1 MKNLICVSAP
11 SGSGKTT
18 LCKAIRKLRP
28 ELVWSVSCTT
38 REPRNFE
45 IDGEDYYF
53 KTKEEFLV
61 MIDKGE
67 FAEWENVHGNYY
79 GTLKSKLIDSI
90 KNNETVLLELD
101 VNGTTSIQNL
111 YPKHTYSI
119 FIIPPS
125 INHLRIRL
133 KSRGS
138 ETDETIKNRLKRFD
152 KEMNYKDQFDTLLIN
167 DNIEIAIKD
176 FITKVNYITKG
187 VNKCL

>member
-38 REPRNFE
+38 RGPRNGE
-45 IDGEDYYF
+45 VNGEDYYF
-53 KTKEEFLV
+53 KTKEEFIA

-79 GTLKSKLIDSI
+79 GTLKSKLNDSI
-90 KNNETVLLELD
+90 KNKETVLLELD
-101 VNGTTSIQNL
+101 VNGTSSIQKL
-111 YPKHTYSI
+111 YPSHSYSI

-125 INHLRIRL
+125 IEHLRERL
-133 KSRGS
+133 KNRGS
-138 ETDETIKNRLKRFD
+138 ETDETINKRLKRFD
-152 KEMNYKDQFDTLLIN
+152 KEMQFKDQFDTLLIN
-167 DNIEIAIKD
+167 DNIQVAINN
-176 FITKVNYITKG
+176 FISKLDKITKG
-187 VNKCL
+187 AE